1 MVASFASMV
10 SSLALMAAF
19 YALTVAFFTE
29 SSVRMVAFSTLMAAS
44 WSVEAKL
51 AKSSGA
57 YGRVLFEKTFHLFSP
72 VTTAANPFFSV
83 FSDTARSF
91 PPHNL

>member
-29 SSVRMVAFSTLMAAS
+29 SSVRMVASSTLMAAS

-57 YGRVLFEKTFHLFSP
+57 YGRVLFREDFSP
-72 VTTAANPFFSV
+72 V
-83 FSDTARSF
+83 F
-91 PPHNL
+91 PGNNRRQSILFNLF